1 MLYRLVG
8 SGMKENC
15 RRVDSWTVLE
25 GSTGQGRVR
34 LVDEVLGI
42 HILQLDNFKIAV
54 WSATHNI
61 KYTHKS
67 LWS

>member
-1 MLYRLVG
+1 MLYKLVG

-15 RRVDSWTVLE
+15 QCVDSWTVLE
-25 GSTGQGRVR
+25 GSTGQGRVW
-34 LVDEVLGI
+34 LVDEVLSI

-54 WSATHNI
+54 WSATHDV
-61 KYTHKS
+61 KYSHKS